1 MEIQYHRNTLLFF
14 LLFYHYHP
22 PPHPLPL
29 HSEPG
34 TPLKSDNVN
43 IILFQKERYLNL
55 FVSTAAYIYMSQFE
69 FRGIKRCR

>member
-14 LLFYHYHP
+14 LSFYYY
-22 PPHPLPL
+22 HPLPL